1 MIPILCPLCKREC
14 SATSKSAVYSLVN
27 KYFQVHLKSTEYGF
41 CQNPNCDIVYFGTE
55 SDEIYFKRDLIE
67 TVKE

>member
-1 MIPILCPLCKREC
+1 MVSILCPLCKQEC
-14 SATSKSAVYSLVN
+14 STTSKSIVYSLVN
-27 KYFQVHLKSTEYGF
+27 KHFQVHLKSPEYGF
-41 CQNPNCDIVYFGTE
+41 CQNSDCDIVYFGTE